1 MLADIEGAIVTLLE
15 TADLGVKK
23 VEARSTGRTPGL
35 PAIYVTVN
43 AGALT
48 RIGQPKSVYKCQV
61 SILVHIMFE
70 NFANQDQRRKG
81 MNTILEGALLLL
93 MDNDVGLDITPLKA
107 LRFGDITDADMA
119 AQGLLLYALEF
130 STNCEIRPP
139 ADIFA
144 GDLLRIGLAYYLQEP
159 ADDHITDADD
169 LVNLAEY

>member
-1 MLADIEGAIVTLLE
+1 MLAEIEGAIVNLLE

-35 PAIYVTVN
+35 PAIYVAVN

-48 RIGQPKSVYKCQV
+48 RIGQPKSIYKCQV
-61 SILVHIMFE
+61 SVLVHILFE

-81 MNTILEGALLLL
+81 MNNILEGALLLL
-93 MDNDVGLDITPLKA
+93 MDNEVGLDITPLKA

-130 STNCEIRPP
+130 STNCEIKPP
-139 ADIFA
+139 AEYLD
-144 GDLLRIGLAYYLQEP
+144 GDLLKVGLTYYLQDP
-159 ADDHITDADD
+159 VDDLKSDADD
-169 LVNLAEY
+169 LVSLDG